1 MRDTL
6 TVSVPDS
13 SRCLVDFYRCPPEF
27 VRLEVR
33 APQSSAP
40 GYFRF
45 GGESI
50 CYGRIAGQPPAPSPD
65 APLHNAA
72 ADVRIERGKVA
83 LPFDPNEV
91 ADNLRLENYTGTR
104 GSGTSSLIGWAY
116 YLLRPLLPVP
126 VRRHLQ
132 KFRLRNWDQLP
143 FPRWP
148 VDFSVDAM
156 MENLLLAISRAS
168 GRPIPFIWF
177 WPEGHSA
184 CILLTHDVE
193 EMAGRDFCGDL
204 MNLDAAH
211 GFRSSFQVIPEK
223 RYPVSPEFLDSIRAR
238 GFEVAVHDLNHDG
251 HLYRDR
257 EEFLRRAQLINEY
270 RRSFEAEGFRAGIL
284 YRNQEWFDAL
294 EFSYEMSVP
303 NVAHLDPQRGG
314 CCTVMPYFIGKLL
327 EIPVTTVQDYTLF
340 NILGDF
346 SIELW
351 RKQTRLILDRHGLM
365 SFIVHP
371 DYVID
376 PRNRTVFESLLVY
389 LATLVKEEGVWS
401 TTPGEVNRWW
411 RERSAM
417 QLVQRDGGWRIEG
430 FHSERARIAWA
441 REENGRL
448 LLTLENRE
456 DDSATWKEP
465 AIGSRARQAN
475 G

>member
-1 MRDTL
+1 M

-13 SRCLVDFYRCPPEF
+13 SRCLVDYYRCPPELLH
-27 VRLEVR
+27 LEVR
-33 APQSSAP
+33 APRSSAP

-45 GGESI
+45 GEDAT
-50 CYGRIAGQPPAPSPD
+50 CFGRTAGHQPAHSPNASLHD
-65 APLHNAA
+65 ASG
-72 ADVRIERGKVA
+72 DVRIERGRVT
-83 LPFDPNEV
+83 LPFDPCEV
-91 ADNLRLENYTGTR
+91 ADHLRLENYAGVR
-104 GSGTSSLIGWAY
+104 GSGSSSLIARLY

-143 FPRWP
+143 FPHWP
-148 VDFSVDAM
+148 VDFSVDVM
-156 MENLLLAISRAS
+156 MESLLLAASRAL

-177 WPEGHSA
+177 WPQGHSA

-193 EMAGRDFCGDL
+193 QMAGRDFCGNL

-211 GFRSSFQVIPEK
+211 GFGASFQIIPEK

-257 EEFLRRAQLINEY
+257 AEFLRRVEKINEY

-346 SIELW
+346 SIDLW
-351 RKQTRLILDRHGLM
+351 QKQTRLILDRHGLM
-365 SFIVHP
+365 SFIIHP

-376 PRNRTVFESLLVY
+376 PRNRAVFESLLAY

-401 TTPGEVNRWW
+401 TTPGKLNRWW

-417 QLVQRDGGWRIEG
+417 QLVQRDGAWRIEG
-430 FHSERARIAWA
+430 FGSERARIAWA
-441 REENGRL
+441 SEENGRL
-448 LLTLENRE
+448 TLTLEDRE
-456 DDSATWKEP
+456 YDPATWTEP
-465 AIGSRARQAN
+465 VFGPRARQAN